1 MPVTLLVAA
10 DTHGRD
16 DLLREAARRA
26 KPDMLLFLG
35 DGLRDLGALPDDLPV
50 RAVRGNCD
58 WFSADDA
65 PLTRIE
71 RVCGYLLYLT
81 HGHAQG
87 VKAGLDAAVA
97 AAAAAG
103 ADVLLHGHTH
113 VPRELHLAAGETVG
127 GTVLQKP
134 LLILCPGSL
143 GQPQVGQPSF
153 ATLTLS
159 PAGIL
164 AGFGEI

>member
-1 MPVTLLVAA
+1 MPVTLLIAS
-10 DTHGRD
+10 DTHGRG
-16 DLLREAARRA
+16 DLLCEAARRV
-26 KPDMLLFLG
+26 KPDMLFFLG
-35 DGLRDLGALPDDLPV
+35 DGLRDLNALPDDLAV

-65 PLTRIE
+65 PLVRIE
-71 RVCGYLLYLT
+71 RVAGYLLYLT

-87 VKAGLDAAVA
+87 VKAQLDAAAA

-113 VPRELHLAAGETVG
+113 VPRELRFAAGETVG
-127 GTVLQKP
+127 GAILQKP

-143 GQPQVGQPSF
+143 GQPQAGHPSF